1 MAPVSNGCEVR
12 NDVSFPATL
21 LPLALHTNF
30 SSSIFWFSFIYHFQ
44 TSKFSPAL
52 YILQHNPAYYMMN
65 TDDETDSS
73 LACVSSFVYSP
84 VPVLLGS
91 VLESGSLYPRVIRG
105 SSSMNGERSV

>member
-1 MAPVSNGCEVR
+1 MTCHSLPPFSPSRFTQISA
-12 NDVSFPATL
+12 L
-21 LPLALHTNF
+21 L
-30 SSSIFWFSFIYHFQ
+30 SSWFSFIYHFQ
-44 TSKFSPAL
+44 TSKSSPAL
-52 YILQHNPAYYMMN
+52 YIPQYNPAYHMMN

-73 LACVSSFVYSP
+73 LACLFSFIYSP